1 MLEWAHIQP
10 IGHDRLTTM
19 AFPLTISSRVL
30 PQLVPSS
37 ACFRCEVCCR
47 FPDPDSPLRPYFT
60 EEEISQAVELGL
72 GAQAFPDR
80 HGCQVV
86 VVPNPQGEGY
96 ICPAFES
103 QSGTC
108 RIYAQRP
115 LDCQL
120 YPLALMWNAAQT
132 EVMLGWDAKCPFVS
146 EQLPEPIRLHA
157 ERVLKILR
165 QRPVMEQIGSNP
177 RLIGRFQEDV
187 VILHSLPDITQALSN
202 RWGAQPLRRLMLE
215 DLQRLATALKRSGL
229 CNPPSLAAYSTP
241 YHYVWNGLLSYW
253 WSEIQGA
260 FCLFV
265 QSPAG
270 WFMPLPPLTS
280 SRIEESVAEAFRL
293 MRRWNGPG
301 AVSRIENI
309 PASLVPAL
317 QSMGYRLAPK
327 DPDYVYRAADL
338 VQLAGDRYKAQRALC
353 NRVGRLEGVSI
364 DSYRPSDRFA
374 CRALFQQWRRQKRT
388 NGFDAF
394 AIMLL
399 DDSASVHEI
408 AWSNGSE
415 FQLLGS
421 VLRINREIRAYT
433 FGYWLADNTWCV
445 LLEVADRTI
454 PGLAQYLFRDTC
466 RKALSQGAEFINTMD
481 DSGLS
486 TLRLSK
492 EQYHPLLHLPSY
504 ICSEAPAA

>member
-1 MLEWAHIQP
+1 
-10 IGHDRLTTM
+10 M
-19 AFPLTISSRVL
+19 ASPLTITSRVL

-47 FPDPDSPLRPYFT
+47 FPDSDSALRPYFT
-60 EEEISQAVELGL
+60 GEEIFRAVELGL
-72 GAQAFPDR
+72 EAQAFPDR
-80 HGCQVV
+80 HGSQVI

-96 ICPAFES
+96 VCPAFES

-108 RIYAQRP
+108 RIYEQRP

-120 YPLALMWNAAQT
+120 YPLALMWNAAQS
-132 EVMLGWDAKCPFVS
+132 EVMLGWDAKCPFMS
-146 EQLPEPIRLHA
+146 EQLPESIRLHA
-157 ERVLKILR
+157 EGVLKILQ
-165 QRPVMEQIGSNP
+165 QRPVVEQIANNP

-187 VILHSLPDITQALSN
+187 VTLRSLPDITQAMSD
-202 RWGAQPLRRLMLE
+202 RWGAQPLHRLMLE
-215 DLQRLATALKRSGL
+215 DLQRLVTALNRSGL
-229 CNPPSLAAYSTP
+229 CSPPSLAAYSAP
-241 YHYVWNGLLSYW
+241 YHYIWNGLLSYW

-280 SRIEESVAEAFRL
+280 SRIEEPMAEAFRL

-301 AVSRIENI
+301 AVSRVENI

-338 VQLAGDRYKAQRALC
+338 AHLAGDRYKAQRALC
-353 NRVGRLEGVSI
+353 NRVERVEGISI
-364 DSYRPSDRFA
+364 ESYRPSDRLA
-374 CRALFQQWRRQKRT
+374 CRTLFQQWRRQKHT
-388 NGFDAF
+388 KGVDAF

-399 DDSASVHEI
+399 DDSASAHEV
-408 AWSNGSE
+408 AWSHGSE
-415 FQLLGS
+415 FHLLGS
-421 VLRINREIRAYT
+421 VLRINGEIRAYT

-466 RKALSQGAEFINTMD
+466 RKAISQGAEFINTMD

-486 TLRLSK
+486 TIRLSK
-492 EQYHPLLHLPSY
+492 EQYHPMLQLPSY
-504 ICSEAPAA
+504 ICSEAPDA